1 MLGLSSTTN
10 KIGCLTYL
18 SNDKESLIVAY
29 ADIEGGRGLTLYIS
43 YILGGLHHVIKAA
56 NFWCGDNDIINNV
69 TPQLFQ
75 PSYKLFQLKREL
87 E

>member
-29 ADIEGGRGLTLYIS
+29 ADIEGGHGLPLDS
-43 YILGGLHHVIKAA
+43 NYILGQLQHAIKAA
-56 NFWCGDNDIINNV
+56 KCWFGDNHIISKV
-69 TPQLFQ
+69 TL
-75 PSYKLFQLKREL
+75 KLFLPSCQA
-87 E
+87 